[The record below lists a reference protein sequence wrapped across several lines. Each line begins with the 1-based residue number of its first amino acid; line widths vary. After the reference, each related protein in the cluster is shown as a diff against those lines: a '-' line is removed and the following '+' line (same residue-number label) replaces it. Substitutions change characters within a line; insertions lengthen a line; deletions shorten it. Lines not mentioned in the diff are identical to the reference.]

1 MMTPTAKAKNNLLRS
16 RNRLIGTALVGCS
29 VFALA
34 ACSSDSKSDGSK
46 PSSKPTNAEKVQ
58 PSKSS
63 NPQAAEK
70 KAVLSA
76 YQHMQ
81 SERLKAYGKA
91 SEEGTELQKYATLDA
106 LGQFRLAMLDMKKAG
121 TVVKGT
127 LGHLGTTATIQTGAK
142 PPSAS
147 VSDCVDLSQWKTWD
161 TKADKEIPMPSAQPQ
176 RYRATAKLEK
186 WKDGWIVTSYLPHG
200 NQEC

>member
-1 MMTPTAKAKNNLLRS
+1 MTPMFKTKNKLLRS

-29 VFALA
+29 VFALT
-34 ACSSDSKSDGSK
+34 ACSSDSKSDESK
-46 PSSKPTNAEKVQ
+46 PSSKPTKAEKVQ
-58 PSKSS
+58 PSKSAD
-63 NPQAAEK
+63 PQEVEK
-70 KAVLSA
+70 TAVLAA

-81 SERLKAYGKA
+81 DERLKAYGKA
-91 SEEGTELQKYATLDA
+91 SERGTQLQKYATLDA

-121 TVVKGT
+121 TVVKGA
-127 LGHLGTTATIQTGAK
+127 LGHSDTTATIRSGTK

-161 TKADKEIPMPSAQPQ
+161 TKANKEIPMPSAQPQ
-176 RYRATAKLEK
+176 RYRATAELEK
-186 WKDGWIVTSYLPHG
+186 WKDGWIVTTYVPHG